1 MSEDSEKISLEFIGE
16 QMKRV
21 LSGQT
26 EIQDDLKEVKQDLG
40 DLKNRMSRLESTV
53 EETALAVANLAVSNR
68 HIRADVSKVLANQEQ
83 HEARIKRIEEHL
95 GLTDA

>member
-1 MSEDSEKISLEFIGE
+1 MSEESEKISLEFIGE
-16 QMKRV
+16 QLKRV

-26 EIQDDLKEVKQDLG
+26 EIKEDLKDVKQDLG